1 MGWSIADIT
10 SIYFTTI
17 SCRFIKINFS
27 SFMFCPPLVWSDAGI
42 HASLISEYVDIFIP
56 TCEVRGI
63 YGGAIKDGA

>member
-1 MGWSIADIT
+1 MMETDSRVWRGPEVCAMGWSIADIT

-42 HASLISEYVDIFIP
+42 HASLISE
-56 TCEVRGI
+56 
-63 YGGAIKDGA
+63 